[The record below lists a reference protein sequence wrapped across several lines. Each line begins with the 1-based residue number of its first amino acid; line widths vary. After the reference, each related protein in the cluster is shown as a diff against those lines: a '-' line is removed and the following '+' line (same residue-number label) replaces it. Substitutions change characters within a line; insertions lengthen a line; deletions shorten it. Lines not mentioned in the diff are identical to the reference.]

1 MGFYLKIIIWIYA
14 PTPRHIASKWNV
26 LASDSGSAHHSMFK
40 RRNVSWQGKPFSTFP
55 TGSDGDHDERL
66 PEIIDNVNVMHIS
79 AKPTPLAN
87 HSARI
92 EPATVSGDAAT
103 KLSIKPASTEA
114 DADQVPANL
123 EIPQVSPSSQT
134 WRPFTAG
141 MMTMLVLGA
150 IALWSWQRF
159 VPQPVSPVPAIADAH
174 ALTTLAQLPPLW
186 RQEYG
191 FVLATRAE
199 PGETET
205 LKAQWQQYLL
215 GNALPTES
223 LSGWHQGMDGL
234 QALTHRLNTPGER
247 NGRYLTG
254 SELKS
259 MVFTITQNFSRS
271 VPLEEQLY
279 QLGQS
284 ENAESG
290 RAAQLAQV
298 DMQFTQLLNRYAL
311 IKNQIE

>member
-1 MGFYLKIIIWIYA
+1 
-14 PTPRHIASKWNV
+14 
-26 LASDSGSAHHSMFK
+26 MFK